1 MQALPQPVQ
10 SLPEKQRA
18 ALITL
23 LADDDPAVHETVRN
37 KLLSFGDA
45 AGQWLRPYLLS
56 ADPVLRRRAT
66 EIVEH
71 LARAHAN
78 ERFLQFC
85 VRTGEEL
92 DLEQGLGL
100 LAQTRYP
107 GINFEGYR
115 ALFDQWAIILRE
127 RIGVTSDPEQI
138 LAFIGNFFFE
148 ELAFKGD
155 ERRNLSAA
163 SCYLNAAVDRRS
175 GNSVTLCAIYL
186 LVARRLGLPIVG
198 ISLPGYFLC
207 RYQSAVR
214 EFYLDVFKK
223 GKFWTK
229 GDCFKFLQSTQ
240 QNQSAGALSPATPR
254 RVLVRSVASLHQ
266 AYSQLEMRDE
276 AARMQRYLVA
286 LAR

>member
-1 MQALPQPVQ
+1 MQALPQPVE
-10 SLPEKQRA
+10 SLPERQRA

-23 LADDDPAVHETVRN
+23 LADDDPAVHQMVRN
-37 KLLSFGDA
+37 KLLSFGQT

-56 ADPVLRRRAT
+56 ADPVLRRRAL

-71 LARAHAN
+71 LARAQAHD
-78 ERFLQFC
+78 RFLQFC

-107 GINFEGYR
+107 HINLEGYR
-115 ALFDQWAIILRE
+115 ALYDQWALTMRE
-127 RIGVTSDPEQI
+127 RIGLKADAEQV
-138 LAFIGNFFFE
+138 LGLLNRFFFE
-148 ELAFKGD
+148 ELGFKGD
-155 ERRNLSAA
+155 EKRNLSAG
-163 SCYLNAAVDRRS
+163 SCFINTVVDRRV
-175 GNSVTLCAIYL
+175 GNSVTLCAVFL
-186 LVARRLGLPIVG
+186 LIARRLGLPMVG

-207 RYQSAVR
+207 RYQSATR
-214 EFYLDVFKK
+214 EFYLDIFKK

-229 GDCFKFLQSTQ
+229 GDCVKFLQSTQ
-240 QNQSAGALSPATPR
+240 QNLQDGHLSPATPR

-266 AYSQLEMRDE
+266 AYSHLEIRDE